1 MLIKETWGHYLQ
13 ERLIKNEDKIAV
25 IDISEH
31 TRYTY
36 RDLLYKSKMIEKALI
51 GSNITRGTHVAL
63 VFPNSA
69 TWIAIFMALINI
81 GAVPVCLNNENIEE
95 EILYEIKYAD
105 ARVVITDEATYT
117 KIRCNEVE
125 MGLDLVVLVDRQGQ
139 CSQGIHM
146 SFKTFI
152 KNGKLI
158 SEKELDEARKKVKYD
173 DILAIQ
179 YTSGTTG
186 RPKAVMSVH
195 YKVLNNIKKVGELFN
210 YTSEDKLFSS
220 LPMYHVMGCF
230 FSCLLTFMI
239 GGSLV
244 IMNKFSTENAI
255 TALEEEKCTCFHGV
269 PTMFKLILNKMGDRK
284 FKYLDKGMI
293 AGSYCDE
300 ETMEDI
306 ITKMNMRN
314 IMPLYGQ
321 SEACGYTQIR
331 IGDPI
336 EKVKTT
342 VGKSIE
348 GVEIKIVD
356 DQLQEVPIHTQGEIL
371 IKSKYFMHG
380 YYKNQEAT
388 NQVIIDDWMHTGD
401 LGSLDEEGYLKITG
415 RKKDIIIRGG
425 ENISPADIERSLRQ
439 YSRIKDAV
447 VVGIPDDIMGQEIAA
462 FIVLDEIGQALKQGE
477 IIEEIEKFIDKHLS
491 KGKRPKY
498 IRVVEGFPATGSG
511 KIQKFKLVQTI

>member
-1 MLIKETWGHYLQ
+1 MLIKETWGRYLQ
-13 ERLIKNEDKIAV
+13 ERLIENEDKIAI

-36 RDLLYKSKMIEKALI
+36 RDLLYKSKLIEKALI
-51 GSNITRGTHVAL
+51 GSHITRGTHVAL

-69 TWIAIFMALINI
+69 TWIATFLALINI
-81 GAVPVCLNNENIEE
+81 GAVPVCLNHENTEE
-95 EILYEIKYAD
+95 GLLYEIQYAD
-105 ARVVITDEATYT
+105 AKVVITDETTYT
-117 KIRCNEVE
+117 KIRCNEAQ
-125 MGLDLVVLVDRQGQ
+125 MGLGLVVLVDRQSQ
-139 CSQGIHM
+139 CSKGIHM
-146 SFKTFI
+146 SFKAFI
-152 KNGKLI
+152 ENGEQI
-158 SEKELDEARKKVKYD
+158 DEKDLDEARKKVRYD
-173 DILAIQ
+173 DVLALQ

-195 YKVLNNIKKVGELFN
+195 YKVLNNMKKVGELFN

-230 FSCLLTFMI
+230 FSCLLPFMV

-244 IMNKFSTENAI
+244 IMKKFSTERAI
-255 TALEEEKCTCFHGV
+255 TALIEEKCTCFHGV

-284 FKYLDKGMI
+284 FESLDKGMI
-293 AGSYCDE
+293 AGSHCE
-300 ETMEDI
+300 EEVMEDI
-306 ITKMNMRN
+306 INRMNMKN
-314 IMPLYGQ
+314 IVPLYGQ
-321 SEACGYTQIR
+321 SEACGYTQVR

-342 VGKSIE
+342 VGRVIE
-348 GVEIKIVD
+348 GVEVKIVD
-356 DQLQEVPIHTQGEIL
+356 DKLQEVPAYAQGEIL

-401 LGSLDEEGYLKITG
+401 LGTLDEEGYLKITG

-425 ENISPADIERSLRQ
+425 ENISPADIERSLKQ

-447 VVGIPDDIMGQEIAA
+447 VVGIADDIMGQEMAA
-462 FIVLDEIGQALKQGE
+462 FVILDEVGQALKKDE
-477 IIEEIEKFIDKHLS
+477 VIVDIEKYVATHLL
-491 KGKRPKY
+491 KCKRPKY
-498 IRVVEGFPATGSG
+498 IRIIEKFPVTGSG
-511 KIQKFKLVQTI
+511 KIQKFKLIQSI